1 VRVGL
6 PHLTPSRYSS
16 AVPDRVP
23 VIAGEFE
30 DLLGGG
36 LKQLIAEEPS
46 IVLVASEVPLA
57 WVPGAL
63 EEHPS
68 GVVLLN
74 LSAIPGPRAVRDLH
88 ELKPGA
94 SIVVLADRPTSAQA
108 AQMISFGAAACL
120 SKQTQG
126 RDVVNAIHLA
136 SRGMNMMPRSSHG
149 SNGMDAL
156 GPDRL
161 TAREADVL
169 ELLRA
174 GQANAQIAE
183 ALSISVETVRTHAR
197 NIYRKLGVSSR
208 RDLTGAPSS
217 MSNSAV

>member
-1 VRVGL
+1 VQGLTRWVRIGL
-6 PHLTPSRYSS
+6 LRITRSRYSS
-16 AVPDRVP
+16 AVPERVP

-46 IVLVASEVPLA
+46 IELVASEVPLA
-57 WVPGAL
+57 RVPGAL

-88 ELKPGA
+88 ELNPGA

-120 SKQTQG
+120 SKQTQS

-136 SRGMNMMPRSSHG
+136 SR
-149 SNGMDAL
+149 A
-156 GPDRL
+156 
-161 TAREADVL
+161 
-169 ELLRA
+169 
-174 GQANAQIAE
+174 
-183 ALSISVETVRTHAR
+183 
-197 NIYRKLGVSSR
+197 
-208 RDLTGAPSS
+208 TGWAPSGPTG
-217 MSNSAV
+217 